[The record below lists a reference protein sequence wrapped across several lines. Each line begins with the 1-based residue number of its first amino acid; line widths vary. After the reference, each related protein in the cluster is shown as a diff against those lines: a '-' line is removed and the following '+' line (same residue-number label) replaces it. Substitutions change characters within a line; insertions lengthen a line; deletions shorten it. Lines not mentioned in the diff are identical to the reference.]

1 MLRQQTK
8 QLKEKLAKVENS
20 YATLK
25 EETII
30 YKNKLSDQDE
40 SSEKMHQYLE
50 MALESCKNENEILK
64 KSKVEME
71 HVLAEEGKSKRFY
84 ENKVQGLQQSVR
96 DMLGQIK
103 AMQDQ
108 LAKVNAEKI
117 AEREQGHDRLMQ
129 LKSEN
134 VDLLERVRANRRK

>member
-134 VDLLERVRANRRK
+134 VDLLERVSANRRK

>member
-1 MLRQQTK
+1 M
-8 QLKEKLAKVENS
+8 ENS

-84 ENKVQGLQQSVR
+84 ENKVQGR
-96 DMLGQIK
+96 
-103 AMQDQ
+103 
-108 LAKVNAEKI
+108 
-117 AEREQGHDRLMQ
+117 
-129 LKSEN
+129 
-134 VDLLERVRANRRK
+134 